1 MLEKMRLVCTFKASV
16 GNLACGTRT
25 CVFHTHWTGSS
36 VGFIISVLTGIRLSS
51 DFNSNLFIFR
61 LFCSVVGAH
70 VMSLHLCSAFL
81 VLLTTQNTFNYNSH
95 FNHTLIH
102 HFIPSTSST
111 LFCLTSTTSFES
123 PVNLTWMSL
132 NRGRRQGDGPKGNWR
147 KPLEAQREHAHSTQ
161 KRPQLVFKPG
171 TVRQRR

>member
-1 MLEKMRLVCTFKASV
+1 MGLAHVFSTFTELAAWLAS
-16 GNLACGTRT
+16 LAQLILTR
-25 CVFHTHWTGSS
+25 
-36 VGFIISVLTGIRLSS
+36 IRLSS

-61 LFCSVVGAH
+61 LFCSFVGAH

-81 VLLTTQNTFNYNSH
+81 VLLTTQNTINYNSH

-102 HFIPSTSST
+102 CFIPSTSST

-132 NRGRRQGDGPKGNWR
+132 NCGRRRAKRKLKETPEGPERTRTLHTEN
-147 KPLEAQREHAHSTQ
+147 LNQE
-161 KRPQLVFKPG
+161 L
-171 TVRQRR
+171 